1 MFTRPGK
8 LHVYHGD
15 TTVTSWG
22 ASNWWMPGGHGD
34 SPPNQW
40 PSQDPIDWR
49 YPPYIRPSF
58 QAYVRGYPHSSYGQT
73 YGTNVPPSVGSWRSP
88 IDQMFG
94 VAIKKPISGVD
105 IRPWW
110 LYMGAAV
117 GRWYLFKGK
126 SPSSFQLVG
135 GLEHLDY
142 FPYIGNFIIPTGFH
156 IFQRD

>member
-1 MFTRPGK
+1 M
-8 LHVYHGD
+8 D
-15 TTVTSWG
+15 
-22 ASNWWMPGGHGD
+22 ASNWWMPGGNGD

-49 YPPYIRPSF
+49 YLPYIRPSF
-58 QAYVRGYPHSSYGQT
+58 QAHVRGYPHNIWPNIWYSTSIC
-73 YGTNVPPSVGSWRSP
+73 WILKFP

-117 GRWYLFKGK
+117 GHWYLFKGK

-142 FPYIGNFIIPTGFH
+142 FPYIANFIIPTGFH